1 MITESQVH
9 DAFKTIIANQE
20 AKAVNYAVNYA
31 KVGLELHGKDLF
43 YQVLYVLNNM
53 IHWRGIE
60 AKAVRDTLKTFVKD
74 RHSVFA
80 E

>member
-9 DAFKTIIANQE
+9 DAFRTIIMNRE
-20 AKAVNYAVNYA
+20 AKALNYAVNYA
-31 KVGLELHGKDLF
+31 QVGLELHGKDLF

-53 IHWRGIE
+53 THWRGTE
-60 AKAVRDTLKTFVKD
+60 AKAVRDTLKTFAKQCT
-74 RHSVFA
+74 

>member
-9 DAFKTIIANQE
+9 DAFKTIIANRE
-20 AKAVNYAVNYA
+20 VKALNYAVNYA

-53 IHWRGIE
+53 IHWRGVE
-60 AKAVRDTLKTFVKD
+60 AKAVRDTLKAFVEQKA
-74 RHSVFA
+74 SA
-80 E
+80 NE